1 MLKFSDITLRPL
13 SPNDKERVLLW
24 RNSERVRVN
33 MYNDH
38 LISPEEHSAWFE
50 ASLKDTSASFLIAE
64 YQDRPVGL
72 VSFTHIDRK
81 HDRCSWAF
89 YLGETDVP
97 RGSGSAMEFLALSHA
112 FETLKIRKLCCEV
125 FVFNA
130 GVIKLHE
137 KFGFVHEGRF
147 VGHYLKNGQYEDIVC
162 LAKFGTDWPNERQD
176 LKSRCFPAERN

>member
-1 MLKFSDITLRPL
+1 MLKFTDITLRPL
-13 SPNDKERVLLW
+13 AESDRERTLLW

-38 LISPEEHSAWFE
+38 IISPEEHSAWFQ
-50 ASLKDTSASFLIAE
+50 SALSDENANYLIAE
-64 YQDRPVGL
+64 YLCQPVGF
-72 VSFTHIDRK
+72 VSFTQINRK

-89 YLGETDVP
+89 YLGETEVP
-97 RGSGSAMEFLALSHA
+97 KGTGSAMEFLALTHA
-112 FETLKIRKLCCEV
+112 FEVLKIRKLCCEV
-125 FVFNA
+125 FVFNS

-147 VGHYLKNGQYEDIVC
+147 TAHYLKNGQYEDIVC
-162 LAKFGTDWPNERQD
+162 LARFGADWANEKQN